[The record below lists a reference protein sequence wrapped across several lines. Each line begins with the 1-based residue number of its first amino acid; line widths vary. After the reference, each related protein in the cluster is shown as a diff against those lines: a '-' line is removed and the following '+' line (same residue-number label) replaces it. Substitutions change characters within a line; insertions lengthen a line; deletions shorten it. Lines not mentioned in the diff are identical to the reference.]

1 MYFWEQSEQIQLELL
16 SKDDISS
23 LVINA
28 ESQIAKFVAKI
39 LQVCSGLVVLMYC
52 TW

>member
-1 MYFWEQSEQIQLELL
+1 MYSWEQSKQIRLELF
-16 SKDDISS
+16 SKHGISS
-23 LVINA
+23 LAINA

-39 LQVCSGLVVLMYC
+39 LRVCSGLVVLMYC